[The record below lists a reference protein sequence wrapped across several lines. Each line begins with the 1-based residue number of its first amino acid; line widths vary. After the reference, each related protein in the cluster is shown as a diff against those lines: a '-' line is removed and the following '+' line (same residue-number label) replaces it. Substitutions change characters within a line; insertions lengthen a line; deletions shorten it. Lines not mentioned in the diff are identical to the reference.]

1 MSSGA
6 NPSLPTSVP
15 SFRLPENLLEKRDP
29 HSEST
34 GSVSVNSPEKRKKR
48 RRKMSTS
55 NDAGPSQHKQ
65 GEAKWPPENEAH
77 FISLML
83 DQVILGKCIG
93 QKFKQANWMEIQKKL
108 NDICGPDYYYEI
120 TQITSKH
127 DRLKQQWRRFFK
139 LLNKDTRFGW
149 DINSGKITGG
159 DEVWARWI
167 TDNDMKKRVC
177 VHYRELTTIFNGTT
191 ATGRGARASTQTP
204 DGNGRRRRTN
214 LATCSNYLFP
224 NESNDEEMNTPDSD
238 RTIRRRRGT
247 NSTFDTTMN
256 SITEASRIIQHNARP
271 NPEKDQESLQ
281 QALKALESLPNVP
294 MEVRKLAWKRFRDPW
309 SLYTFLGLELEENR
323 LALLQMWMDDDGK

>member
-6 NPSLPTSVP
+6 NPSVPTSLP
-15 SFRLPENLLEKRDP
+15 SFRLSERDP

-55 NDAGPSQHKQ
+55 NDVGPSQHKQ

-127 DRLKQQWRRFFK
+127 DRFFK
-139 LLNKDTRFGW
+139 LLNKDTGFGW

-167 TDNDMKKRVC
+167 TGHPQDNDMNKRVC
-177 VHYRELTTIFNGTT
+177 VHYGELTTIFNGTT
-191 ATGRGARASTQTP
+191 ATGRGARASTQTH
-204 DGNGRRRRTN
+204 DRNGWLRRTN
-214 LATCSNYLFP
+214 LATCSNYLFH

-247 NSTFDTTMN
+247 NFTFDTAMN

-281 QALKALESLPNVP
+281 QALKALVSLPNVP

-309 SLYTFLGLELEENR
+309 SLYTFLGLELE
-323 LALLQMWMDDDGK
+323 ALLQMWMDDDGK

>member
-6 NPSLPTSVP
+6 NPSVPTSLNLFVCRKLRWRDGICTAKAP
-15 SFRLPENLLEKRDP
+15 AACRLTRPRKE
-29 HSEST
+29 
-34 GSVSVNSPEKRKKR
+34 KKR

-55 NDAGPSQHKQ
+55 TEAGPSQHKQ

-127 DRLKQQWRRFFK
+127 DRLKQQWRWFFK
-139 LLNKDTRFGW
+139 LLNKDTGFDW

-167 TDNDMKKRVC
+167 TGHPQDNDMKKRVC

-204 DGNGRRRRTN
+204 EGNGRRRRTD
-214 LATCSNYLFP
+214 LAICSNYLFP
-224 NESNDEEMNTPDSD
+224 DELNDEQMNTPDSD

-247 NSTFDTTMN
+247 SSTFDTAMN

-294 MEVRKLAWKRFRDPW
+294 MEVRKLA
-309 SLYTFLGLELEENR
+309 
-323 LALLQMWMDDDGK
+323 